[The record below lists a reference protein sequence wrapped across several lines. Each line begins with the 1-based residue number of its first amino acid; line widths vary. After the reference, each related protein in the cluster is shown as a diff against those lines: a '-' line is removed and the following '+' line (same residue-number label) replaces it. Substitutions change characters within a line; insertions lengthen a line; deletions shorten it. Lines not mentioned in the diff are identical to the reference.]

1 MATRNVVLSQHQHE
15 LVESLV
21 TSGRYQNA
29 SEVLRAGLRLLERQ
43 EAEDTARIAALRD
56 AVDTGWADL
65 AAGRCVDL
73 ADEKLDDFIA
83 RLGTQAAQPHTGRTW
98 DSRRTPALIDER
110 AVAARSEVQSK
121 GVSWTMKMPSTGV
134 SWHTEVQRSSSA
146 APPPPPQEIGSPS
159 CAMAAEEPSPK
170 YE

>member
-65 AAGRCVDL
+65 AAGRYVDV

-83 RLGTQAAQPHTGRTW
+83 RLGTQAARPHTA
-98 DSRRTPALIDER
+98 D
-110 AVAARSEVQSK
+110 
-121 GVSWTMKMPSTGV
+121 
-134 SWHTEVQRSSSA
+134 
-146 APPPPPQEIGSPS
+146 
-159 CAMAAEEPSPK
+159 
-170 YE
+170 